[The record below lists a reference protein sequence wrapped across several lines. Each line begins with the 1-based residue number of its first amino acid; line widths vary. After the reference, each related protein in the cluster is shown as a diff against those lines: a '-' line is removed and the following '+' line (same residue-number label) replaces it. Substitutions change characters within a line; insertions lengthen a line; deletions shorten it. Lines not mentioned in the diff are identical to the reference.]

1 MEPAFAEPQWFES
14 PDALRRGY
22 FQTESTE
29 QLEKLMKPTPQ
40 ISSNQRRPRG
50 DNSAPRDRR
59 SCPLTDYSFQS
70 TAEALSRSSVRA
82 EKGIAELR
90 TFRKVSREYFG
101 AEAGGEHLKEGIF
114 FASIACVA
122 AWPITVM
129 MYELTRM
136 MI

>member
-1 MEPAFAEPQWFES
+1 
-14 PDALRRGY
+14 
-22 FQTESTE
+22 
-29 QLEKLMKPTPQ
+29 MKPTPQ
-40 ISSNQRRPRG
+40 VSSNQRHHRG
-50 DNSAPRDRR
+50 DSSASRDRR
-59 SCPLTDYSFQS
+59 SYLLTDYSFQS
-70 TAEALSRSSVRA
+70 TAEALNRSSASV

-101 AEAGGEHLKEGIF
+101 AEAGGEYLKEGIF

-129 MYELTRM
+129 MYELMRT

>member
-1 MEPAFAEPQWFES
+1 
-14 PDALRRGY
+14 
-22 FQTESTE
+22 
-29 QLEKLMKPTPQ
+29 MKPTPQ
-40 ISSNQRRPRG
+40 VSSNQRHPRG
-50 DNSAPRDRR
+50 DSSASPDHR

-70 TAEALSRSSVRA
+70 TAEALSRSSATA

-90 TFRKVSREYFG
+90 TFRKISREYFG
-101 AEAGGEHLKEGIF
+101 AEAGGEGGEYLKEGIF
-114 FASIACVA
+114 FAWIACVA

>member
-1 MEPAFAEPQWFES
+1 
-14 PDALRRGY
+14 
-22 FQTESTE
+22 
-29 QLEKLMKPTPQ
+29 MKPTPQ
-40 ISSNQRRPRG
+40 VSSNQRHPRG
-50 DNSAPRDRR
+50 DNSASGDHR

>member
-1 MEPAFAEPQWFES
+1 M
-14 PDALRRGY
+14 
-22 FQTESTE
+22 
-29 QLEKLMKPTPQ
+29 
-40 ISSNQRRPRG
+40 
-50 DNSAPRDRR
+50 
-59 SCPLTDYSFQS
+59 
-70 TAEALSRSSVRA
+70 

-101 AEAGGEHLKEGIF
+101 AEAGGEYLKEGIF
-114 FASIACVA
+114 FAWIACVA

>member
-1 MEPAFAEPQWFES
+1 
-14 PDALRRGY
+14 
-22 FQTESTE
+22 
-29 QLEKLMKPTPQ
+29 MKPTPQ
-40 ISSNQRRPRG
+40 VSSSQRYPRG
-50 DNSAPRDRR
+50 DSRASGDHR

-70 TAEALSRSSVRA
+70 TAEALSRSSAIA

-90 TFRKVSREYFG
+90 TFRKISREYFG
-101 AEAGGEHLKEGIF
+101 AEAGGEYLKEGIF
-114 FASIACVA
+114 FAWITCVA

>member
-1 MEPAFAEPQWFES
+1 
-14 PDALRRGY
+14 
-22 FQTESTE
+22 
-29 QLEKLMKPTPQ
+29 MKPTPQ
-40 ISSNQRRPRG
+40 VSSNQRHPR
-50 DNSAPRDRR
+50 DDSSASRDRR
-59 SCPLTDYSFQS
+59 SCPLTEYSFQS
-70 TAEALSRSSVRA
+70 TAEAPSRTSARV

-101 AEAGGEHLKEGIF
+101 AEAGGEYLREGIF
-114 FASIACVA
+114 FAWITCVA

>member
-1 MEPAFAEPQWFES
+1 
-14 PDALRRGY
+14 
-22 FQTESTE
+22 
-29 QLEKLMKPTPQ
+29 MKPTPQ
-40 ISSNQRRPRG
+40 VTSNQRHPRG
-50 DNSAPRDRR
+50 DSSASRDHR
-59 SCPLTDYSFQS
+59 SCQLTDYSFQS

-101 AEAGGEHLKEGIF
+101 AEAGGEYLKEGIF
-114 FASIACVA
+114 FASIACAA

-129 MYELTRM
+129 MYELMQT

>member
-1 MEPAFAEPQWFES
+1 
-14 PDALRRGY
+14 
-22 FQTESTE
+22 
-29 QLEKLMKPTPQ
+29 MKPIPQ
-40 ISSNQRRPRG
+40 VSSNHRHARG
-50 DNSAPRDRR
+50 DGNVSRNYRR
-59 SCPLTDYSFQS
+59 LPLTDCSFQS
-70 TAEALSRSSVRA
+70 TAEALSRSSASA

-114 FASIACVA
+114 FAGIACVA

-129 MYELTRM
+129 MYELMRM

>member
-1 MEPAFAEPQWFES
+1 
-14 PDALRRGY
+14 
-22 FQTESTE
+22 
-29 QLEKLMKPTPQ
+29 MKPTPQ
-40 ISSNQRRPRG
+40 VSSNQRHPRG
-50 DNSAPRDRR
+50 DSSASPDHR

-70 TAEALSRSSVRA
+70 TAEALSRSSAIA

-90 TFRKVSREYFG
+90 TFRKISREYFG
-101 AEAGGEHLKEGIF
+101 AEAGGEYLKEGIF
-114 FASIACVA
+114 FAWIACVA

>member
-1 MEPAFAEPQWFES
+1 
-14 PDALRRGY
+14 
-22 FQTESTE
+22 
-29 QLEKLMKPTPQ
+29 MKPAPQ
-40 ISSNQRRPRG
+40 VSSNQRHPRG
-50 DNSAPRDRR
+50 DSSAAREHR

-70 TAEALSRSSVRA
+70 TGEALSRSASA
-82 EKGIAELR
+82 EKEIAELR

-101 AEAGGEHLKEGIF
+101 AEAGGEYLREGIF

-129 MYELTRM
+129 MYELMRT